1 MPPMSNRDAS
11 AAGSLLQAAIP
22 TAEGL
27 LEIRAR
33 KGQLGWSVTA
43 RCARWTG
50 TGIGLT
56 LRAAADAA
64 LSGYA
69 AGVALD
75 GLGGG

>member
-1 MPPMSNRDAS
+1 MTTMSNRDAS
-11 AAGSLLQAAIP
+11 ALGSLLQAAIP

-33 KGQLGWSVTA
+33 KGQAGWSVMA
-43 RCARWTG
+43 RCAAWRG
-50 TGIGLT
+50 AGIGPS

-75 GLGGG
+75 GRSGR